1 MWRLLAERELRLE
14 QLLALVV
21 LGGGVAQKQHLPTH
35 TPPPPVS
42 SGVGARRRVALRWR
56 LGPHQLR
63 AEGRH
68 VPLAEHPPLQREG
81 LEAS

>member
-35 TPPPPVS
+35 PPPPVS
-42 SGVGARRRVALRWR
+42 SGVGAKRRVALRWR
-56 LGPHQLR
+56 LGPHQLG